1 MPRANRNV
9 PRLDAVTERARESRF
24 GFGATVNDTVAG
36 KVPPLWPAVMVTSS
50 SGFTAY
56 EHDEPVVLIVNVP
69 LPPFAGIV
77 RIVGEVVNGHGFAG
91 CESATLTPPIV
102 STPGLGR
109 GTPS

>member
-9 PRLDAVTERARESRF
+9 PRLDAETERARESRL

-36 KVPPLWPAVMVTSS
+36 KVLPLWPDVMVTSS

-56 EHDEPVVLIVNVP
+56 EHDEPVVLIVNDP

-77 RIVGEVVNGHGFAG
+77 TTVGDVVNGHGFAG
-91 CESATLTPPIV
+91 CESATLTPPMV
-102 STPGLGR
+102 RTPGLVR
-109 GTPS
+109 ATPS